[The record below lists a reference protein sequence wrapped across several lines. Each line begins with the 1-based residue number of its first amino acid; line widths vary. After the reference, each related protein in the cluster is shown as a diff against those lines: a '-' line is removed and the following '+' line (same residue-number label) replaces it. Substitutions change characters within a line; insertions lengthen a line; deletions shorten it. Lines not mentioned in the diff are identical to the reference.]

1 MVSKKRLRRR
11 HEKEKSRTA
20 PDAEHR
26 AAAAA
31 EQQIGGWCVVSG
43 REVERVSL
51 SAREAFTHPKI
62 AFACA
67 HPPCFISA
75 SIRLFGLT
83 PALPAARVDL
93 LTTSTNTIS
102 SSIRV
107 VHPLTKHLQLAADI
121 HQSHPTTG
129 ECIFHSNNLDISAWK
144 QCTQQAAVETATFST
159 KSTAF

>member
-51 SAREAFTHPKI
+51 SAREALTHPKI

-67 HPPCFISA
+67 HSPCFISA

-107 VHPLTKHLQLAADI
+107 LHPLTKHPQLAADI
-121 HQSHPTTG
+121 QSHPATG
-129 ECIFHSNNLDISAWK
+129 ECILHSNNFDISAWRP
-144 QCTQQAAVETATFST
+144 CTQQAALETATFST